1 MNQIYLA
8 PMEGLADYT
17 LRQILSETSPFDMLV
32 SEFVRVVDLVHPA
45 RVFRRNCPELM
56 NGSRTESGTPVR
68 IQLLGNNPKIMA
80 LNAKKAIELGS
91 SGIDL
96 NFGCPSKT
104 VNKSCGGAVLLKTP
118 EVMYEVA
125 AAVRDA
131 IAPEHR
137 VTAKMRLGFDDDSN
151 AEVIAQHLDRAGV
164 DTITVHA
171 RTKKQGYKPPV
182 YWQRIND
189 VRQAVRCNVVA
200 NGDIWTPEDYDHCRT
215 ISGCSDV
222 MIGRGAVR
230 NPLLVAQI
238 RNRGLAPLSS
248 QALLALLEQMIDKL
262 LSGDMP
268 ERYIAGRIKQWLTHM
283 VQHQSELQPL
293 YDQIKVLRTYQDIV
307 PLIHQP

>member
-1 MNQIYLA
+1 MSMIYLA

-17 LRQILSETSPFDMLV
+17 LRQILSETSQFDMLV

-45 RVFRRNCPELM
+45 RVFRRNSPELL
-56 NGSRTESGTPVR
+56 NQSFTENGTPVR
-68 IQLLGNNPKIMA
+68 IQLLGNNPEIMA
-80 LNAKKAIELGS
+80 RNAKKAIALGS
-91 SGIDL
+91 HGVDL

-125 AAVRDA
+125 ATVRDRV
-131 IAPEHR
+131 APEHK

-164 DTITVHA
+164 NTITVHA

-189 VRQAVRCNVVA
+189 IRNAVSCNVVA
-200 NGDIWTPEDYDHCRT
+200 NGDIWTPEDYDNCRR
-215 ISGCSDV
+215 ISGCEDV

-238 RNRGLAPLSS
+238 RDRSLKSLTDSELLTLLNRMIE
-248 QALLALLEQMIDKL
+248 QLL
-262 LSGDMP
+262 GNDMP
-268 ERYIAGRIKQWLTHM
+268 KRYIAGRIKQWLTHM
-283 VQHQSELQPL
+283 VQHQDTLIPL
-293 YDQIKVLRTYQDIV
+293 YEQIKPLRDYQDIRQ
-307 PLIHQP
+307 LIV